1 MASNTF
7 DFEYLPPHNELKG
20 KSISIPFFRP
30 VDPEVKLKLASKKVL
45 KYDQFLMVHN
55 NPLTLERN
63 TDYTQKTK
71 TKGFEETLSKISQD
85 IVDYYTTTKSENI
98 PLIFVIKGEVGSG
111 KTALVRHLFDELHD
125 V

>member
-30 VDPEVKLKLASKKVL
+30 IDPEVKLKLASKKVL